1 MKKLTLLILLLIVY
15 SLAFADSEYQS
26 ITPLSKTEGMSGER
40 YRILGDFNCDGIED
54 MALSV
59 DVSFFGNAGGDFDI
73 YLRDNKSNLRKY
85 ASIFLHYRAI
95 AIEKI
100 GENVRLWV
108 YRRCGGWIG
117 DIGYYEVKAEGLSDY
132 KSITIYP
139 GDSGTG
145 MGNAIYGAVL
155 KNSAVEFR
163 VEKSET
169 VNGKVNWIKL

>member
-1 MKKLTLLILLLIVY
+1 MKKLIFFILLLIVC
-15 SLAFADSEYQS
+15 SLAFAESNDPSL
-26 ITPLSKTEGMSGER
+26 IPLPKIEVMSGER

-59 DVSFFGNAGGDFDI
+59 DISLFGNAGGDFDI
-73 YLRDNKSNLRKY
+73 YLRKNKGDLRKY

-100 GENVRLWV
+100 GEDVRLWA
-108 YRRCGGWIG
+108 YRRSGGWVG

-132 KSITIYP
+132 KSIMIYP
-139 GDSGTG
+139 GDSGTE
-145 MGNAIYGAVL
+145 MGNAIYGAVF
-155 KNSAVEFR
+155 KNSAKEFR

-169 VNGKVNWIKL
+169 INGKVNWIKL